1 MLFLIFYKKID
12 MQNELIVLKTVY
24 FYMKVKLKSF
34 FDLLKFIT
42 NFIKTPNHLQ
52 TNSYNLT

>member
-1 MLFLIFYKKID
+1 
-12 MQNELIVLKTVY
+12 
-24 FYMKVKLKSF
+24 MKVKLKISL
-34 FDLLKFIT
+34 FDLLKFNT